1 VRATILVAV
10 YLVLGSA
17 LGLSAADKKA
27 DRHVEKA
34 GGFSF
39 VPPEDFLL
47 KELPGM
53 KYKAAIGPAAGGFA
67 PNIVFVDEAHKGT
80 LAEYVEANKKGL
92 KMTFKN
98 YKEISEKNLKTD
110 AGAECAMLRI
120 QRDEK
125 GKALRQT
132 FYFFELSP
140 ERKMVATASTAVGAG
155 EKWEPILEA
164 SVKTF
169 RLEKR

>member
-1 VRATILVAV
+1 VRATLLVAGC
-10 YLVLGSA
+10 LLLGSVVS
-17 LGLSAADKKA
+17 LTAADKKA
-27 DRHVEKA
+27 ERHVEKA

-39 VPPEDFLL
+39 VPPDNFIL

-53 KYKAAIGPAAGGFA
+53 KYKAAIGPPADGFA

-80 LAEYVEANKKGL
+80 LAEYVEANKKAL
-92 KMTFKN
+92 KTTFKN
-98 YKEISEKNLKTD
+98 YKEVTQKNLKTD
-110 AGAECAMLRI
+110 SGAECAMLRI
-120 QRDEK
+120 QRDEN

-132 FYFFELSP
+132 FYLFELSP
-140 ERKMVATASTAVGAG
+140 EKKMVATVSILASAA

-169 RLEKR
+169 RVEKR

>member
-1 VRATILVAV
+1 L
-10 YLVLGSA
+10 LGSVVS
-17 LGLSAADKKA
+17 LTAADKKTE
-27 DRHVEKA
+27 RHVEKA

-39 VPPEDFLL
+39 VPPDDFML

-53 KYKAAIGPAAGGFA
+53 KYKAAIGPPAGGFA

-92 KMTFKN
+92 QTAFKN
-98 YKEISEKNLKTD
+98 YKVVLEKNLKTD
-110 AGAECAMLRI
+110 GGAECTMLRI
-120 QRDEK
+120 QRDEN

-132 FYFFELSP
+132 FYFLEASP
-140 ERKMVATASTAVGAG
+140 ERKIVATASTLAGAAG

>member
-1 VRATILVAV
+1 M
-10 YLVLGSA
+10 LGSV
-17 LGLSAADKKA
+17 LGLSAADKKV
-27 DRHVEKA
+27 DRHIEKA

-39 VPPEDFLL
+39 VPPEDFML
-47 KELPGM
+47 KALPGI
-53 KYKAAIGPAAGGFA
+53 KYKAAIGPAADGFA

-98 YKEISEKNLKTD
+98 YKEVTEKNFKTEG
-110 AGAECAMLRI
+110 GAECAMLRI

-132 FYFFELSP
+132 FYFFEVSP
-140 ERKMVATASTAVGAG
+140 DRKMVATASTAVGAAG

-164 SVKTF
+164 SIKTF

>member
-1 VRATILVAV
+1 M
-10 YLVLGSA
+10 LGSV

-27 DRHVEKA
+27 ERHVEKA

-39 VPPEDFLL
+39 VPPEDFTL

-53 KYKAAIGPAAGGFA
+53 KYKAAIGPPADGFA
-67 PNIVFVDEAHKGT
+67 PNIVFVEEAHKGT

-98 YKEISEKNLKTD
+98 YKEVLEKNIKTD
-110 AGAECAMLRI
+110 GGAECAILRI
-120 QRDEK
+120 QRDEN

-132 FYFFELSP
+132 FYFLEASP
-140 ERKMVATASTAVGAG
+140 ERKIVATSSTLASGAA
-155 EKWEPILEA
+155 KWEPILEA